1 MQKDLGP
8 FAAVSSYPGFIQA
21 NQVNANYA
29 NSREGYIKGNFT
41 TYDKTLQGIYHVRVN
56 Y

>member
-1 MQKDLGP
+1 MRKDGGP
-8 FAAVSSYPGFIQA
+8 FNAVFSYPGFIQA

-29 NSREGYIKGNFT
+29 NSMEGYVKGNF
-41 TYDKTLQGIYHVRVN
+41 TYDKTLQGIYHIHVN